1 METDVSRHSVRNI
14 ALLSAVQALGGSNQ
28 SIVMTVG
35 ALTAVSMAPD
45 PTLVTMPI
53 TAMIVGLALATGPAT
68 MLVYRLGRAQ
78 GFMAGGAIA
87 IPASLLACLSVVIG
101 NFYLFCAAL
110 FLVGAS
116 AAAFQQ
122 VRFAA
127 ADSVAPDLKGRAI
140 SWVLFGGVAAGFF
153 GPQLSSLSRGWIP
166 GADYA
171 ASYLMIGVLAGLSVL
186 ILSQTRLAPVVR
198 PQKGALGGRSLG
210 QLLRTPAIVVPMV
223 TAALSYALM
232 TLVMVAAPIAMVHVC
247 GHSPEEAS
255 GAIQWH
261 VVAMFAPSFVT
272 GSVIKRIGA
281 PLVTAIGLLLIIGCA
296 GIALTGREVS
306 HFVAALVLLGV
317 GWNFGFIGSTTMLTQ
332 AYRPEEAGRVQALN
346 EQVVFGTMAVASIG
360 SGVLLQLIG
369 WESINTFAIPV
380 AALGIGLLAI
390 VAFSGRQPRPAE

>member
-1 METDVSRHSVRNI
+1 MTTDVSRYSVRNI
-14 ALLSAVQALGGSNQ
+14 ALLSGVQALAGSNQ

-45 PTLVTMPI
+45 PALVTMPI
-53 TAMIVGLALATGPAT
+53 TAMIIGLALSTGLAT
-68 MLVYRLGRAQ
+68 MLVYRLGRAR
-78 GFMAGGAIA
+78 GFMVGGAIA
-87 IPASLLACLSVVIG
+87 IPASIAACAAVMTS

-110 FLVGAS
+110 FFVGSA

-127 ADSVAPDLKGRAI
+127 ADSVKPDLKARAI

-153 GPQLSSLSRGWIP
+153 GPQLSSMSRGWLA

-171 ASYLMIGVLAGLSVL
+171 ASYLVIGVLAALSIV

-198 PQKGALGGRSLG
+198 PQKGAAGGRPLAE
-210 QLLRTPAIVVPMV
+210 LLRTPAVIVPML
-223 TAALSYALM
+223 TAAASYALM
-232 TLVMVAAPIAMVHVC
+232 TLVMVAAPIAMVHIC
-247 GHSPEEAS
+247 GHSPEAAS

-261 VVAMFAPSFVT
+261 VVAMFAPSFFT
-272 GSVIKRIGA
+272 GSIIKRIGA
-281 PLVTAIGLLLIIGCA
+281 PLVTAIGLLLIIACA

-306 HFVAALVLLGV
+306 QFVAALVLLGV
-317 GWNFGFIGSTTMLTQ
+317 GWNFGFIGSTAMLTE

-360 SGVLLQLIG
+360 SGVLLQAIG
-369 WESINTFAIPV
+369 WEAINTFAIPV
-380 AALGIGLLAI
+380 AAAGIALLG
-390 VAFSGRQPRPAE
+390 VTAFSRRRLRPAE